1 MVIIRKKKIIIVFS
15 LLLFCLSIGLMV
27 TNTKEET
34 IATVSLPVSN
44 KTIVLDAGHGTP
56 DEGDFLLT
64 LNNNN

>member
-56 DEGDFLLT
+56 DEGD
-64 LNNNN
+64 